1 MIGSEIKDLK
11 DGSEFTLPSNARS
24 LLLEIIGHA
33 NPSFRITLQTSH
45 NGVIWHNT
53 MSPLVGDAALS
64 DKLLAFD
71 DSSENFLQ
79 KIRILVEQDT
89 SGNND
94 WSVIASSTA
103 VAAGI
108 TEVNLYFGRSK

>member
-1 MIGSEIKDLK
+1 MVASEIKDIK

-24 LLLEIIGHA
+24 LLLEIIAHA
-33 NPSFRITLQTSH
+33 NPLFRITLQTSH
-45 NGVIWHNT
+45 DGVTWHDVG
-53 MSPLVGDAALS
+53 SPLVGDSAIPN
-64 DKLLAFD
+64 KLLSFD

-79 KIRILVEQDT
+79 KIRILVEEDT
-89 SGNND
+89 SSSND

-108 TEVNLYFGRSK
+108 AEIKLYFGRSK